1 MAFWKERADIIEP
14 VRPYRFRILDA
25 GYNPTIPGSPDDSNY
40 WWWAKSVSKPSFEI
54 SKEQYQLINHKIN
67 YPGILTW
74 KDVTIKIID
83 YKDLNNLNGP
93 TRLHT
98 LYSFI
103 KQSRYSLDQ
112 AEDGI
117 AKENLIKDFIIE
129 QLDADGNILETW
141 TLKNGFITTIDN
153 SELNYETETLSEITI
168 NISYDEAELT

>member
-1 MAFWKERADIIEP
+1 ML
-14 VRPYRFRILDA
+14 FR
-25 GYNPTIPGSPDDSNY
+25 
-40 WWWAKSVSKPSFEI
+40 
-54 SKEQYQLINHKIN
+54 
-67 YPGILTW
+67 
-74 KDVTIKIID
+74 
-83 YKDLNNLNGP
+83 
-93 TRLHT
+93 
-98 LYSFI
+98 
-103 KQSRYSLDQ
+103 SRYSLDQ